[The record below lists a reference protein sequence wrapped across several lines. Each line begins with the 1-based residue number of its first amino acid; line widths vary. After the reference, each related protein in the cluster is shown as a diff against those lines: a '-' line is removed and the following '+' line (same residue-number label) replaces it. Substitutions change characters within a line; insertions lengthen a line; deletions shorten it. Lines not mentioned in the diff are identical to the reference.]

1 MNTPWSGSEHN
12 PTLRSHDFTFVPVP
26 TSQDELNKAWVPND
40 PKPSNQK
47 WRSPNDLSSA
57 KFVFVRHD
65 AHRGLL
71 KPPYDGPFKVLE
83 STDKTFITDVGGRS
97 ECVSTEHLKPAH
109 RDLDQ
114 PTEVAMA
121 HSSVNKSGQLPVAGD
136 LYKSGMQNLHPWW
149 TGYVDL

>member
-1 MNTPWSGSEHN
+1 MHGNFVPGMNTPWSGSEHN

-26 TSQDELNKAWVPND
+26 TSQDELNKAWV
-40 PKPSNQK
+40 
-47 WRSPNDLSSA
+47 PNDLSSA

-121 HSSVNKSGQLPVAGD
+121 LSSVNKSGQLPVAGD
-136 LYKSGMQNLHPWW
+136 LYKSGMQNLHP
-149 TGYVDL
+149 